1 MTSRPESA
9 AKSLV
14 HRARAFATQAHRRI
28 EHTRKYSKQ
37 AYEVHLKAVADLVA
51 WVSDDEEMIAAAW
64 LHDTVEDTPATLGDI
79 EREFG
84 SGVAQLVADLTD
96 VSRPGDGNRA
106 ARKAIDRAH
115 SAQASGRAQTVKL
128 ADLTDN
134 CRDICRHDKRFARVF
149 AVEMAALLEV
159 LGEGDQR
166 LYRKARQTLDHCA
179 EKLSLRLD
187 MQRVP
192 VDTGES
198 HDLTEGQREFAAR
211 NRRALRL
218 FMRAFQ
224 AEHIAEP
231 LRSFDGEFE
240 ADRVADYLSNRRR
253 HVAGLR
259 QSGRV
264 QGYVRDSELGDAA
277 AQEYMRPFKKGQVVD
292 GEASLADVVH
302 VLTRHDFCFVRVLD
316 DIVGVISRGEMQ
328 KPVVRMWLFGFIT
341 AIEMALRDRALRRWP
356 DDSWTELMTS
366 SRLNKA
372 EALRDE
378 RLRRGQECELLDCIQ
393 LSDLARI
400 LLGVPEERQ
409 AYGFESAAAA
419 KRVVK
424 EMESLRNNLAHAQD
438 IVTHDWAQIARMA
451 RNMEALFKQGG

>member
-1 MTSRPESA
+1 MTSMPESA
-9 AKSLV
+9 AKTLV
-14 HRARAFATQAHRRI
+14 HRAREFATQAHRRI
-28 EHTRKYSKQ
+28 EQTRKYSKQ

-51 WVSDDEEMIAAAW
+51 WVSDDQEMIAAAW

-84 SGVAQLVADLTD
+84 SEVAQLVADLTD

-115 SAQASGRAQTVKL
+115 TAQASPRAKTIKL

-134 CRDICRHDKRFARVF
+134 CRDICRHDERFARVF
-149 AVEMAALLEV
+149 AAEMAALLEV
-159 LGEGDQR
+159 LDEGDER
-166 LYRKARQTLDHCA
+166 LYRKARKTLDQCA

-187 MQRVP
+187 LQTAPSDVE
-192 VDTGES
+192 GS
-198 HDLTEGQREFAAR
+198 SDLTEGQREFAAR

-224 AEHIAEP
+224 AQHIAEP
-231 LRSFDGEFE
+231 LRSFDAEFE
-240 ADRVADYLSNRRR
+240 AGRVTDYLSKRRR

-264 QGYVRDSELGDAA
+264 QGYVRDNELGDAA

-356 DDSWTELMTS
+356 DDGWAGLMTP
-366 SRLNKA
+366 SRLHKA

-400 LLGVPEERQ
+400 LLGVAEERQ

-451 RNMEALFKQGG
+451 RNMEALFKEGG